1 MENCVEIRS
10 FTGEDFQVMTEFE
23 GWKVG
28 FLRCSGRFSSLTGM
42 ERHLLTDEAFVLLE
56 GSATLYVEQNVIVM
70 EKCTVYN
77 VKRGVWH
84 HIVVSGDATVLVVE
98 NSSTGRENT
107 EKRSAQGC

>member
-1 MENCVEIRS
+1 
-10 FTGEDFQVMTEFE
+10 MTEFE
-23 GWKVG
+23 GWKIG
-28 FLRCSGRFSSLTGM
+28 FLRYSRRFSALTGM

-56 GSATLYVEQNVIVM
+56 GSATLYVEQETIVM

-77 VKRGVWH
+77 VKKGKWH
-84 HIVVSGDATVLVVE
+84 HITVSEDATVLVVE